1 MLIEPRAQWP
11 GGMLSLGI
19 DLRGSIPVADR
30 LEPGRALARLS
41 GRSSGGPGSGG
52 PGSGGP
58 GSGGPGRGETGWGET
73 GWGETGW
80 GGPLRELFADDAP
93 DTEASPA
100 MMQAC
105 FRVLADWD
113 WEARPVAVVS
123 MPSRSRPRLVASVA
137 RGISLAG
144 RMPLIGEVETVGQ
157 PGPGSGN
164 GAHPAGAG
172 GTSGGDIDPSA
183 YRLADVYDRFAVGE
197 QLADGLAAVAGH
209 PILLVDDFVDSR
221 WSITEAGRILRRNGA
236 HQVLPF
242 TLALRSRP
250 RAHRADTSDPS
261 APW

>member
-41 GRSSGGPGSGG
+41 GPSWTGPSWTEPDWTEPDWTG
-52 PGSGGP
+52 PDWTEP
-58 GSGGPGRGETGWGET
+58 D
-73 GWGETGW
+73 W
-80 GGPLRELFADDAP
+80 GGPLRELFAADAP

-113 WEARPVAVVS
+113 WEMRPVAVVS
-123 MPSRSRPRLVASVA
+123 MPSRRRPRLVASVA
-137 RGISLAG
+137 RAISRAG
-144 RMPLIGEVETVGQ
+144 RMPLIGEVDVVE
-157 PGPGSGN
+157 PGPSG
-164 GAHPAGAG
+164 GTSGPRAGAG
-172 GTSGGDIDPSA
+172 GTAGRASGGSDIEPSA
-183 YRLADVYDRFAVGE
+183 YRLAGVYDRFAVGE

-209 PILLVDDFVDSR
+209 PILLVDDIVDTR

-236 HQVLPF
+236 HQVLPYA
-242 TLALRSRP
+242 LALRG
-250 RAHRADTSDPS
+250 
-261 APW
+261 

>member
-11 GGMLSLGI
+11 DGMLSLGI
-19 DLRGSIPVADR
+19 DLRDSIPVADR

-41 GRSSGGPGSGG
+41 EWSGGGPSRGG
-52 PGSGGP
+52 PNWGGP
-58 GSGGPGRGETGWGET
+58 NWGEPGRGGPSRGEPGWGE
-73 GWGETGW
+73 
-80 GGPLRELFADDAP
+80 PLRELFADDAP

-100 MMQAC
+100 MMKAC

-113 WEARPVAVVS
+113 WETRPVAVVS

-137 RGISLAG
+137 RAISRAG
-144 RMPLIGEVETVGQ
+144 RMPLIGEVDTVEH
-157 PGPGSGN
+157 PGPARGN
-164 GAHPAGAG
+164 GARPAGAG
-172 GTSGGDIDPSA
+172 GTAGSDIEPSA
-183 YRLADVYDRFAVGE
+183 CRLAEVYDRFAVGE

-242 TLALRSRP
+242 ALALRSRP
-250 RAHRADTSDPS
+250 PS
-261 APW
+261 PN